1 MRKNAPWGSFIVL
14 EKQLTQML
22 RFKVKITRNKTRNSS
37 ENVANIV
44 FATLK
49 DSLQSLVRMTQKR
62 NQVLTTRQFRSLSQ
76 LEILQDLE

>member
-1 MRKNAPWGSFIVL
+1 
-14 EKQLTQML
+14 ML

-44 FATLK
+44 FTTLK
-49 DSLQSLVRMTQKR
+49 DRLQSLVRMTQKR
-62 NQVLTTRQFRSLSQ
+62 NQVWTTRQFRSLSQ